1 MNHNISST
9 TNTVFSVES
18 DLQNRSYLGIIFSGI
33 GYTYRNPLLYYSR
46 KILKELGTDYIGID
60 YKYYEDSTFS
70 NLSDDD
76 REKRWENDNKAVVK
90 SILDIEDKYKGL
102 ILIGK
107 SMGTSVIRRC
117 LKEPKIKEKSI
128 CILLTPGNEWN
139 EFCFELEHIEIKILV
154 IASKEDRYYIEGN
167 DSILKGNKN
176 IEIFE
181 IEKGNHS
188 LEINKFETDID
199 CLKTI
204 MMKENDFIKG
214 NISNFG

>member
-1 MNHNISST
+1 MNHKIAST

-18 DLQNRSYLGIIFSGI
+18 DLQNRSYLGILFSGI

-70 NLSDDD
+70 SLTDDD
-76 REKRWENDNKAVVK
+76 REKRWENDNKAVLK
-90 SILDIEDKYKGL
+90 SILDIEDQYKGL

-117 LKEPKIKEKSI
+117 LKEPKIKEKAI
-128 CILLTPGNEWN
+128 CILITPGNEWN
-139 EFCFELEHIEIKILV
+139 EFCVELEQIENNILG

-167 DSILKGNKN
+167 NSILRKNKN
-176 IEIFE
+176 IDIFE

-188 LEINKFETDID
+188 LEINNFETDID
-199 CLKTI
+199 CLKNI
-204 MMKENDFIKG
+204 MMKENEFIKG
-214 NISNFG
+214 NVPEFG

>member
-1 MNHNISST
+1 MNHKIAST

-18 DLQNRSYLGIIFSGI
+18 DLQNKSYLGILFSGI

-60 YKYYEDSTFS
+60 YKYHEDSTFS
-70 NLSDDD
+70 SLTDDD
-76 REKRWENDNKAVVK
+76 REKWWENDNRAVLK
-90 SILDIEDKYKGL
+90 SILDIEDQYKGL

-117 LKEPKIKEKSI
+117 LKEPRIKEKSI

-139 EFCFELEHIEIKILV
+139 EFCLELEQIENSILV

-167 DSILKGNKN
+167 NSILRKN
-176 IEIFE
+176 RSIDIFE

-188 LEINKFETDID
+188 LEINNFETDID
-199 CLKTI
+199 CLKNI
-204 MMKENDFIKG
+204 MMKENEFIKG
-214 NISNFG
+214 NIPEFG